1 MFMCNAFNNHNT
13 TDLEIGKTCYQG
25 LTYFCYHLLII
36 MANDVN
42 DDNVEDREICGSLQD
57 CDFGFKYHLSRLLHE
72 SP

>member
-1 MFMCNAFNNHNT
+1 
-13 TDLEIGKTCYQG
+13 
-25 LTYFCYHLLII
+25 

-57 CDFGFKYHLSRLLHE
+57 CDFGFKYHLSWLLHE